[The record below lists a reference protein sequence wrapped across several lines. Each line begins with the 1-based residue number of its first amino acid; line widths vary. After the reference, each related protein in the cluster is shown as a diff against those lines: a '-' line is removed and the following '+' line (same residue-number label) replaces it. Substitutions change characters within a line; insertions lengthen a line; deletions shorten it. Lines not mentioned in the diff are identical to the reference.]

1 MAPDKRLLTLTLGMA
16 LANVARQPIAE
27 PDPTAPKRPSKPP
40 VKGDTPVNKPIR
52 KFTDARKAEKAR
64 RKKR

>member
-1 MAPDKRLLTLTLGMA
+1 MSRKVLPIGALVALTAALVKQGGAP
-16 LANVARQPIAE
+16 VAE
-27 PDPTAPKRPSKPP
+27 VKPGKP
-40 VKGDTPVNKPIR
+40 VR